1 MDIST
6 IFKSKVRKALFR
18 LYFTNPESEYYLR
31 ELERV
36 LGMPVAVIRKEL
48 TRLEKDGI
56 FVSRKKANLVFYS
69 VNKSYPLFDELK
81 SMISKTV
88 GVTALLRDV
97 LKKIKGVKTAFI
109 YGSFAKNNENY
120 TSDIDLFVMGEINE
134 NALIRTI
141 KKIENMLKRE
151 INYTLY
157 TRSEFLSKKRKKDT
171 FIIDLLENPKIMLI
185 GEESDLR

>member
-1 MDIST
+1 MDISN

-31 ELERV
+31 ELERI

-69 VNKSYPLFDELK
+69 VNKAYPLFEELK
-81 SMISKTV
+81 SIISKTI
-88 GVTALLRDV
+88 GVTALLHDV
-97 LKKIKGVKTAFI
+97 LKNIKGIKTVFI
-109 YGSFAKNNENY
+109 YGSFAKNSENS
-120 TSDIDLFVMGEINE
+120 TSDIDLFVMGKVNE
-134 NALIRTI
+134 NMLIREI
-141 KKIENMLKRE
+141 RKIEGMLKRE

-157 TRSEFLSKKRKKDT
+157 TGDEFLSKKRKKDT
-171 FIIDLLENPKIMLI
+171 FIVDLLENPKIMLI
-185 GEESDLR
+185 GEENDLR